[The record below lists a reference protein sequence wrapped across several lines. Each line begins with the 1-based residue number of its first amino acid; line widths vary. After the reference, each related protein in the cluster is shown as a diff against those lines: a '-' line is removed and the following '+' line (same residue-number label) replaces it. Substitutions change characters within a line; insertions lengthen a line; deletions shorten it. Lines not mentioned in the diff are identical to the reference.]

1 MWNKTVLPRL
11 GGSCG
16 GGGGGGIMPRQP
28 ENEKDGLRETHSIN
42 IFFAH
47 KIELHNF

>member
-11 GGSCG
+11 GGSC
-16 GGGGGGIMPRQP
+16 GGGIMPRQP